1 MGLTHALLKVKKSHD
16 HKNFIEVTFMIDSGA
31 VYSLVPVVEL
41 KKINIKPHRTMTFVL
56 ADGTKIKRKVGDAY
70 FEWHGEGGAAPV
82 IFGEKGDSPVLGA
95 TALESL
101 GLVLNPFTREL
112 SPMRMMLV

>member
-1 MGLTHALLKVKKSHD
+1 MILKVKKSHD
-16 HKNFIEVTFMIDSGA
+16 HVDFIEVKFLIDSGV
-31 VYSLVPVVEL
+31 VYSVVSAVEL
-41 KKINIKPHRTMTFVL
+41 KKINIKPHRAMAFVL
-56 ADGTKIKRKVGDAY
+56 ADGTKIERKVGDAY

-112 SPMRMMLV
+112 SPMRMMLA

>member
-1 MGLTHALLKVKKSHD
+1 MILKVKKSHD
-16 HKNFIEVTFMIDSGA
+16 HKNFIKVKFLIDSGV
-31 VYSLVPVVEL
+31 VYSLVSAVEL
-41 KKINIKPHRTMTFVL
+41 ENLNIKPHRTMTFVL
-56 ADGTKIKRKVGDAY
+56 ADGTKVERKVGDAY

-82 IFGEKGDSPVLGA
+82 IFGEKGDSPLLGA

-112 SPMRMMLV
+112 SPMRMMLA